1 MKTVFVKFHLT
12 PEFGG
17 HAVNVYN
24 KVDIDTDDMEIMK
37 YVASKIKLPNLLE
50 ESKTLE
56 VYTGFNSDFTKMLVI
71 PLAHVAYFEV
81 GVIE

>member
-1 MKTVFVKFHLT
+1 MKTVFVKFHIK

-17 HAVNVYN
+17 NAVVVYN
-24 KVDIDTDDMEIMK
+24 KVDIDTDAIDIMR

-50 ESKTLE
+50 DSKTLE
-56 VYTGFNSDFTKMLVI
+56 VYTGFNIDFNRLLVI

-81 GVIE
+81 VVVE